1 MVKFKHILLKDIEPF
16 VFPSQV
22 QQVFMLMTDTPH
34 GGRLYLHVEPWNRG
48 VFFDTYGEYTSTNE
62 DGNALD
68 APYTMLDAPTLP
80 NKIGVILFS
89 RVESL
94 LLNEARQLCVER
106 T

>member
-1 MVKFKHILLKDIEPF
+1 MGYI
-16 VFPSQV
+16 
-22 QQVFMLMTDTPH
+22 
-34 GGRLYLHVEPWNRG
+34 
-48 VFFDTYGEYTSTNE
+48 STNE

-68 APYTMLDAPTLP
+68 APYTMLNVPTIP
-80 NKIGVILFS
+80 DRIGVVLFF